1 MVVGTCTALTLMPG
15 CANPPTPAQIEQKY
29 QDGKILIEEAYHLM
43 VASCRENYP
52 PGSDAQTQCLQAADE
67 WRQTQYTLALAAR
80 DDAYAENWASARR
93 RKEQLEKQLQDMLP
107 NWPEIKELI
116 TIIDNGSAQATGT
129 PGGTRFVAADTLPGG
144 AAPIGG
150 EIPVPIELQSYA
162 FIGQIQFDWGGST
175 VSAPFSGTLNIHGSQ
190 TGLSYSGVVRSGTL
204 EATFPGGVGARL
216 VVVKEPSNIIST
228 DASGEGHMVFL
239 ADLEHDLESWDSIL
253 SSRYRIFVPI
263 TVDAQG
269 VIMIDTTSEQIASM
283 LPYAPRPYTDYNL
296 DGTYD
301 FQSDFNAFIADFAL
315 HHPATDVNLDGIW
328 NQSDVDQW
336 VIEFNEDQAG
346 MNP

>member
-1 MVVGTCTALTLMPG
+1 
-15 CANPPTPAQIEQKY
+15 
-29 QDGKILIEEAYHLM
+29 
-43 VASCRENYP
+43 
-52 PGSDAQTQCLQAADE
+52 
-67 WRQTQYTLALAAR
+67 
-80 DDAYAENWASARR
+80 
-93 RKEQLEKQLQDMLP
+93 
-107 NWPEIKELI
+107 
-116 TIIDNGSAQATGT
+116 
-129 PGGTRFVAADTLPGG
+129 
-144 AAPIGG
+144 
-150 EIPVPIELQSYA
+150 
-162 FIGQIQFDWGGST
+162 
-175 VSAPFSGTLNIHGSQ
+175 
-190 TGLSYSGVVRSGTL
+190 
-204 EATFPGGVGARL
+204 
-216 VVVKEPSNIIST
+216 
-228 DASGEGHMVFL
+228 MVFL

-315 HHPATDVNLDGIW
+315 HHPATDVNLDGTW